1 MSLGGWS
8 IWLSEVADRD
18 TLSMGARPRR
28 ALLRG
33 AAGLLALGAAGCGFR
48 PIHGGGA
55 AAGSDADVAAEM
67 AATRIALIPDRFG
80 QYMRRALQQ
89 RLGQG
94 SGEAV
99 AARWELLVGP
109 SLAGEATGIQRDGA
123 ATRVRTIA
131 TANWTLL
138 RLTPR
143 ETVANGFERTLDAY
157 NIQGVQFFAADASR
171 DAMERR
177 LAEQLAE
184 EVVLRVAMQFRRL
197 REGGMGQRI
206 EPVEAPAPM
215 HQSLP
220 LPAAGTLLPS
230 PVEGL
235 SGGPA
240 SGIGQRD
247 GFR

>member
-8 IWLSEVADRD
+8 IWLSEAMDRD
-18 TLSMGARPRR
+18 ATSNAARPRR

-55 AAGSDADVAAEM
+55 AAGADADVAADM

-109 SLAGEATGIQRDGA
+109 SVSGEATGIQRDGA
-123 ATRVRTIA
+123 ATRVRIIA

-157 NIQGVQFFAADASR
+157 NIQGVQYFAADASR
-171 DAMERR
+171 EAMERR
-177 LAEQLAE
+177 LAEQLAD

-197 REGGMGQRI
+197 REGGTGQRI

-215 HQSLP
+215 LQSPP
-220 LPAAGTLLPS
+220 LPAGTTLPS
-230 PVEGL
+230 PIEGL

-240 SGIGQRD
+240 SGIGPRD

>member
-1 MSLGGWS
+1 M
-8 IWLSEVADRD
+8 DRD
-18 TLSMGARPRR
+18 ATSTAVRPRR

-55 AAGSDADVAAEM
+55 AAGADADVAADM

-80 QYMRRALQQ
+80 QLTRRALQQ

-94 SGEAV
+94 PGGPAN
-99 AARWELLVGP
+99 ARWELLVGP
-109 SLAGEATGIQRDGA
+109 SQSGEATGIQRDGA
-123 ATRVRTIA
+123 ATRVRIIA

-157 NIQGVQFFAADASR
+157 NIQGVQLFAADASR
-171 DAMERR
+171 EAMERR
-177 LAEQLAE
+177 LAEQLAD
-184 EVVLRVAMQFRRL
+184 EVALRLAMQFRRL
-197 REGGMGQRI
+197 REGGTGQRI
-206 EPVEAPAPM
+206 EPVEAPTPM

-220 LPAAGTLLPS
+220 LPAGATLTG
-230 PVEGL
+230 PVEGVA
-235 SGGPA
+235 GGPA
-240 SGIGQRD
+240 SGIGPRD